1 MKKKNKVENSLER
14 LFSAKKSDLVNTD
27 EVEEKV
33 APKKAPAEKKTIKK
47 AKEPKAQPTKTE
59 KKVAEKSAPP
69 KPKVT
74 EKETQTPEPS
84 VSKSTSKLPVED
96 MKQPKPESE
105 VASPPQP
112 APKPEPPV
120 ENSKASSVK
129 QEMKSEDENSKIDK
143 PMTNAIVAHKVNE
156 YDADEHLVIFSLAD
170 QAYGMSIMIVE
181 SIIKMQ
187 DITHVP
193 RAHPAIT
200 GATNLRGVVLPV
212 IDLCKKMGLQASEDE
227 DSKRIIVVAVE
238 DITAGFIV
246 DTVESVF
253 RISSK
258 DIAPP
263 SPMVTSIDQKYIKG
277 IAKNGEHGLVIILE
291 PISIFEA
298 VISESAE
305 ITQKKRHK

>member
-14 LFSAKKSDLVNTD
+14 LFSAKKSDLVGNANAEEEPKKTS
-27 EVEEKV
+27 EEKI
-33 APKKAPAEKKTIKK
+33 EKNK
-47 AKEPKAQPTKTE
+47 KEPKAQPAKAE
-59 KKVAEKSAPP
+59 KKVTKKPAPKKTKVEK
-69 KPKVT
+69 
-74 EKETQTPEPS
+74 KETEVPAPS
-84 VSKSTSKLPVED
+84 VDKTTNNLPVED
-96 MKQPKPESE
+96 MKQTKPESE

-112 APKPEPPV
+112 ASKPKPPI
-120 ENSKASSVK
+120 ENKTILSEK
-129 QEMKSEDENSKIDK
+129 QESKSNEENTKIDK
-143 PMTNAIVAHKVNE
+143 PMTDAIVAHKDNE
-156 YDADEHLVIFSLAD
+156 YDVDEHLVIFSLAD
-170 QAYGMSIMIVE
+170 QAYGISIMIVE

-212 IDLCKKMGLQASEDE
+212 IDLCKKMKLQASDDE

-246 DTVESVF
+246 DNVESVF

-291 PISIFEA
+291 PISIFES
-298 VISESAE
+298 VISETAE
-305 ITQKKRHK
+305 ITQKKRIK